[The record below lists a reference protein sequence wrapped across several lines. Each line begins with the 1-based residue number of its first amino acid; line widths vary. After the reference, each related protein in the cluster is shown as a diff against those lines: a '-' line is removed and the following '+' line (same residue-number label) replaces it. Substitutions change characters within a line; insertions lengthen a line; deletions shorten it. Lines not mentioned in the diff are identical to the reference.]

1 MADSLISI
9 AQELYGVGLSEF
21 TPNRNAR
28 AKELKNDDVMLSK
41 QVAALRKP
49 SPAAWI
55 VNVLARERAEDIEE
69 LVALGGAMR
78 GAQEDLDRDALT
90 RLGKQR
96 RNAVA
101 ALLTAAKEL
110 GAERGQKLSASV
122 ASEVEQTLQAAT
134 VDLDAAAAVL
144 SGRLIRSLDASGF
157 ELVDLDEAV
166 AAPEPGSR
174 AAAQLA
180 PPVDIAD
187 ARKRSLARK
196 EAARLENEADAAH
209 AKLAKLTQQLEQAR
223 DRRAELDKEVTR
235 LRDALASAEV
245 ELGGLAETEDALA
258 DEQADAE
265 AAVERAEKAAQAA
278 RTALD

>member
-9 AQELYGVGLSEF
+9 AQELYGVGLSDF
-21 TPNRNAR
+21 TPTRNAR
-28 AKELKNDDVMLSK
+28 ARELKDSDVMLSK
-41 QVAALRKP
+41 QVAALKKP

-55 VNVLARERAEDIEE
+55 VNLLARERDEQVEE

-78 GAQEDLDRDALT
+78 GAQDDLDRDALT

-96 RNAVA
+96 RDAVA
-101 ALLTAAKEL
+101 ALLAEAKAL
-110 GAERGQKLSASV
+110 GVDRGQKLSASV

-134 VDLDAAAAVL
+134 VDVDAAAAVL
-144 SGRLIRSLDASGF
+144 SGRLLRSLDASGF

-166 AAPEPGSR
+166 AAPEPGTR

-196 EAARLENEADAAH
+196 EVARLENEADAAH
-209 AKLAKLTQQLEQAR
+209 SKLAKLTQKLEHAR
-223 DRRAELDKEVTR
+223 DRRTELDKEVLR
-235 LRDALASAEV
+235 LRDALSAAED
-245 ELGGLAETEDALA
+245 ELAGLAENEDALA
-258 DEQADAE
+258 DEQANAE
-265 AAVERAEKAAQAA
+265 AAVERAEKAAEEAHA
-278 RTALD
+278 ALD

>member
-9 AQELYGVGLSEF
+9 AQHLYGVGLSEF

-28 AKELKNDDVMLSK
+28 AKELKDSDVMLSK
-41 QVAALRKP
+41 QVAALKKP

-55 VNVLARERAEDIEE
+55 VNILAREHGEDLEE
-69 LVALGGAMR
+69 LIALGGAMR

-96 RNAVA
+96 RNAIA
-101 ALLTAAKEL
+101 ALLAEAKEV
-110 GAERGQKLSASV
+110 GADRGQKLSASV

-134 VDLDAAAAVL
+134 VDVDAAAAVL
-144 SGRLIRSLDASGF
+144 SGRLLRSLDASGF

-166 AAPEPGSR
+166 AAPEPGTR

-180 PPVDIAD
+180 PPVDIAE

-196 EAARLENEADAAH
+196 EVARLENEAEVAH
-209 AKLAKLTQQLEQAR
+209 SKLAKLTQQLEHAR
-223 DRRAELDKEVTR
+223 DRRAELDQEVAR
-235 LRDALASAEV
+235 LRDSLAAAEGELAS
-245 ELGGLAETEDALA
+245 LAENEDALA
-258 DEQADAE
+258 DEQANAE
-265 AAVERAEKAAQAA
+265 AAVERAEKAAEEAHA
-278 RTALD
+278 ALD